1 MTDYYKVLGVP
12 KTATAEE
19 IKKAYRKLAKQYHPD
34 ANGGDKAAEQQFI
47 KINQAYDTLGDE
59 KKRKE
64 YDEMRENPF
73 AGASGAGGSPFGGG
87 RSGGWSYSGNV
98 NMDDLGDLGDLF
110 GGIFGRGG
118 ARGFGGASRAAQSL
132 DQEARCEIPPWIAA
146 LGGKI
151 DVRVADK
158 TLSVKIPAGL
168 RAGQKLRLRGQGLS
182 AGGRTG
188 DLLIEL
194 VIQNPRTLTP
204 AQRELYEKLSRT

>member
-73 AGASGAGGSPFGGG
+73 AGAAFMPQSFLPPVVWRAFSFRTRALWKNSN
-87 RSGGWSYSGNV
+87 RSV
-98 NMDDLGDLGDLF
+98 LF
-110 GGIFGRGG
+110 F
-118 ARGFGGASRAAQSL
+118 
-132 DQEARCEIPPWIAA
+132 
-146 LGGKI
+146 
-151 DVRVADK
+151 
-158 TLSVKIPAGL
+158 
-168 RAGQKLRLRGQGLS
+168 
-182 AGGRTG
+182 
-188 DLLIEL
+188 
-194 VIQNPRTLTP
+194 
-204 AQRELYEKLSRT
+204 

>member
-12 KTATAEE
+12 KTASAEE
-19 IKKAYRKLAKQYHPD
+19 IKKAYRKLAKKYHPD
-34 ANGGDKAAEQQFI
+34 ANGGDKTAEQEFI
-47 KINQAYDTLGDE
+47 KVNEAYDTLGNE

-64 YDEMRENPF
+64 YDEQRENPF
-73 AGASGAGGSPFGGG
+73 AGAGRGGNGQ
-87 RSGGWSYSGNV
+87 WTYSTSNID
-98 NMDDLGDLGDLF
+98 MDDLGDILG
-110 GGIFGRGG
+110 GMFGRGG
-118 ARGFGGASRAAQSL
+118 ARGFGGRAAQQPVSL

-151 DVRVADK
+151 DVRVSDK
-158 TLSVKIPAGL
+158 TLEVKVPAGS
-168 RAGQKLRLRGQGLS
+168 RSGQKLRLRGQGLS

-204 AQRELYEKLSRT
+204 AQKALYEQLSRT

>member
-12 KTATAEE
+12 KTATADE

-34 ANGGDKAAEQQFI
+34 ANGGDKTAEQQFI

-59 KKRKE
+59 KKRRE
-64 YDEMRENPF
+64 YDAMRENPF
-73 AGASGAGGSPFGGG
+73 AGAGNGSTGGNPFGGG
-87 RSGGWSYSGNV
+87 SWSYSNV

-118 ARGFGGASRAAQSL
+118 VRGFGGATRQQTRSV
-132 DQEARCEIPPWIAA
+132 DQEAKCEIPPWIAA

-151 DVRVADK
+151 DVRVGDK
-158 TLSVKIPAGL
+158 TLSVKIPAGS
-168 RAGQKLRLRGQGLS
+168 RTGQKLRLRGQGLS
-182 AGGRTG
+182 VSGRTG

-204 AQRELYEKLSRT
+204 AQRELYERLSRT